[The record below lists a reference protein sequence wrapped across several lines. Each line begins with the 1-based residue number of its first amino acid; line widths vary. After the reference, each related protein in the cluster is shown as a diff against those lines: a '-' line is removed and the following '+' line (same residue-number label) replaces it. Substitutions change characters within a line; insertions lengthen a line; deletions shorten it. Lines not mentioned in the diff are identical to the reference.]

1 MAEGATFESG
11 AGRLGFGSPFWSGLV
26 PALVA
31 LGGMAVLDAQAEW
44 VITGFFAV
52 VPFTAALSGNVRVTM
67 IVAVLAVAVSG
78 ASGLWN
84 DNFDSAE
91 FWLRFGLGL
100 GASGFAIF
108 VAYVLNRSNRTARRL
123 VLLNEVSEGG
133 GDRPSLAAALERIM
147 DLAVP
152 ELADICA
159 IDAISGD
166 GMERIAVRA
175 SGPRRA
181 EIERYLLARE
191 QTVQVEVAFERD
203 RDEGPIVN
211 THVSD
216 YDLQQ
221 LASDDEDLETL
232 RSLGLRSFIVVA
244 LRSRGRRIGVLSLIQ
259 SVSGRRHD
267 EEDAKFSQILA
278 DRIALTLDNAG
289 LFSDLESVEMRM
301 DSVMSVLD
309 EPVTITER
317 GGRLIF
323 ANEAAIALA
332 DRDSLEELTAAA
344 PGEVDFDIY
353 DEEGRLL
360 GHGMFPWQL
369 PDLERG
375 QIVRMVHAGHG
386 EETWLRIRS
395 RPIPS
400 IDNRPM
406 YTVTAFEDVTEMKF
420 AEFAQSVFA
429 STGELLATSNDPERM
444 LAELVRLL
452 TPRLADSCAVLL
464 ARGDGTL
471 ELGAAADVDSERE
484 RLLVTAIR
492 TNPLHREAPGMPE
505 MLASREPV
513 SYDTADPAG
522 WPEAAKPL
530 AAGLGAL
537 GLGSVIGQPLR
548 IGDRLIGVIGF
559 ANHADRRPFT
569 ALEQRIALR
578 ISERVALAVDN
589 ARIASERAEIAETLQ
604 NGLRPSAIPS
614 IPGWFLSAL
623 YNPAGAENRA
633 GGDFYDLLRIEDGWM
648 AVIGDVTGH
657 GARAASLTALARY
670 TLRTAS
676 SLTGDPQRALAELN
690 DALLNQPGT
699 ALCSVAAFTLDQPAH
714 GEIRVA
720 VAGHPPPLLLHGGET
735 REIHPPGPILGAFE
749 NAEWEIETLSLD
761 PGDRLLVYTD
771 GVVEARGRSGRFGED
786 RLCRCAGEADDP
798 DETIRRIWS
807 ELEEFAVD
815 GLQDDA
821 AALAVMLDGTG
832 AGPGEARG
840 WARRRAAVGA
850 GVSAS

>member
-1 MAEGATFESG
+1 MADGATFGSG
-11 AGRLGFGSPFWSGLV
+11 AGRLGFASPLWTGLV
-26 PALVA
+26 PALIA
-31 LGGMAVLDAQAEW
+31 LGGLAVLDAQADW

-52 VPFTAALSGNVRVTM
+52 VPFTTALSGDVRVTTVVA
-67 IVAVLAVAVSG
+67 ILAVLVSG

-91 FWLRFGLGL
+91 YWLRFGLGM
-100 GASGFAIF
+100 GASGFAVF
-108 VAYVLNRSNRTARRL
+108 VAYVLNRSNRTAERL
-123 VLLNEVSEGG
+123 ALLNGVSEGA
-133 GDRPSLAAALERIM
+133 GDRPSLAATLERITA
-147 DLAVP
+147 LAVP
-152 ELADICA
+152 ELADMCV
-159 IDAISGD
+159 IDAIAGE
-166 GMERIAVRA
+166 GMERVAVRA
-175 SGPRRA
+175 SGRRRD
-181 EIERYLLARE
+181 EIEAYLAARE
-191 QTVQVEVAFERD
+191 QTVQAEVAFERD
-203 RDEGPIVN
+203 RESDPIVN
-211 THVSD
+211 TQVSD

-221 LASDDEDLETL
+221 LARDEEDLEMI
-232 RSLGLRSFIVVA
+232 RSLGVRSFVVVA
-244 LRSRGRRIGVLSLIQ
+244 LRSRGRRIGVLTMIQ
-259 SVSGRRHD
+259 STSGRRYD
-267 EEDAKFSQILA
+267 ETDARFIQVLA

-323 ANEAAIALA
+323 ANQAALELA
-332 DRDSLEELTAAA
+332 DRDSLEELLSTA
-344 PGEVDFDIY
+344 PGEADFDVY
-353 DEEGRLL
+353 DEEGGLL
-360 GHGMFPWQL
+360 GRGMLPWQV
-369 PDLERG
+369 PEIDRG

-400 IDNRPM
+400 IDNRPI
-406 YTVTAFEDVTEMKF
+406 YTVTAFEDVTEMKL

-429 STGELLATSNDPERM
+429 STGALLATSTDPQRM
-444 LAELVRLL
+444 LAELVRQL

-471 ELGAAADVDSERE
+471 ELAAAADVDPERE
-484 RLLVTAIR
+484 RLLATAIR
-492 TNPLHREAPGMPE
+492 THPLHREAPGMPE

-522 WPEAAKPL
+522 WPGAAVPL
-530 AAGLGAL
+530 SAGLEAL
-537 GLGSVIGQPLR
+537 GLGSVLGQPLR

-559 ANHADRRPFT
+559 ANHVDRRPFT
-569 ALEQRIALR
+569 ALERRIALR
-578 ISERVALAVDN
+578 ISERVALAIDN

-614 IPGWFLSAL
+614 IPGWSLSAL
-623 YNPAGAENRA
+623 YSPAGAENRA
-633 GGDFYDLLRIEDGWM
+633 GGDFYDLLRIEGGWM

-670 TLRTAS
+670 TLRAAS

-690 DALLNQPGT
+690 DALLSQPGT

-714 GEIRVA
+714 GEVRVA
-720 VAGHPPPLLLHGGET
+720 VAGHPPPLLVHGEET
-735 REIHPPGPILGAFE
+735 REIHPPGPILGAFDD
-749 NAEWEIETLSLD
+749 ARWEIETLSLV

-786 RLCRCAGEADDP
+786 RLCRCAGVAGDP
-798 DETIRRIWS
+798 EETIRRIGS
-807 ELEEFAVD
+807 ELDEFAA
-815 GLQDDA
+815 GELQDDA
-821 AALAVMLDGTG
+821 AALAVMLEDTG
-832 AGPGEARG
+832 EGPGDGRAG
-840 WARRRAAVGA
+840 ARRRSVVGA